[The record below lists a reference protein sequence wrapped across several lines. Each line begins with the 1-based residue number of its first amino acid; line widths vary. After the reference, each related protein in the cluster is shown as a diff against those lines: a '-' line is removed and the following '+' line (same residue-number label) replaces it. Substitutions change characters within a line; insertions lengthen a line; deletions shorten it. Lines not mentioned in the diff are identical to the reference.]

1 MCTCTQGTLDVPVGV
16 GTVSSLLFLTPN
28 HLKEILRP
36 PTVPPARGNGLNGD
50 ISLLRWLPYALLSG
64 LGLWGVF
71 EGVRRTATPAPQRFP
86 AGEGE
91 AFVGPLLAFGSVLL
105 SVLAIY
111 YLYRAI
117 TRQD

>member
-1 MCTCTQGTLDVPVGV
+1 M
-16 GTVSSLLFLTPN
+16 
-28 HLKEILRP
+28 
-36 PTVPPARGNGLNGD
+36 NGD
-50 ISLLRWLPYALLSG
+50 ISVMRWLPYALLSG

-71 EGVRRTATPAPQRFP
+71 EGVRRTAMPAAQRFP

-91 AFVGPLLAFGSVLL
+91 AFVGPLLAFGSALL

>member
-1 MCTCTQGTLDVPVGV
+1 M
-16 GTVSSLLFLTPN
+16 
-28 HLKEILRP
+28 
-36 PTVPPARGNGLNGD
+36 NGD
-50 ISLLRWLPYALLSG
+50 ISVMRWLPYALLSG

-71 EGVRRTATPAPQRFP
+71 EGVRRTVAPSVQRFP
-86 AGEGE
+86 GSAGE
-91 AFVGPLLAFGSVLL
+91 AYVGPLLAFGSALL

>member
-1 MCTCTQGTLDVPVGV
+1 MVAKAEFIWTDGELVPWDDAQVHVLTHTL
-16 GTVSSLLFLTPN
+16 
-28 HLKEILRP
+28 HY
-36 PTVPPARGNGLNGD
+36 GL
-50 ISLLRWLPYALLSG
+50 
-64 LGLWGVF
+64 GVF
-71 EGVRRTATPAPQRFP
+71 EGVRRTALPAAQRFP

-91 AFVGPLLAFGSVLL
+91 AFVGPLLAFGSALL